1 MIDAVKQYYECTCNW
16 TGEKYIGLTIKW
28 DYKGQKVHISMP
40 NYVANALQSFHH
52 RSTTKL
58 KHHPYTHVNP
68 TYGARMTQYAKV
80 EDVFDKAGKKFIQ
93 EVCGVFLYLAQA
105 ISGGLLLAL
114 SALASQQAN
123 PTKKNM
129 TLCKNFVN
137 YMASQDKAIL
147 TYRASDMVLAIPSE
161 CNTYWKQMQGV
172 GQADICS

>member
-1 MIDAVKQYYECTCNW
+1 MINAVKQYYEFTCNW
-16 TGEKYIGLTIKW
+16 TGEKYIRLTIKW

-52 RSTTKL
+52 WSTTKL
-58 KHHPYTHVNP
+58 EHHPYTHVKP

-123 PTKKNM
+123 PTKE
-129 TLCKNFVN
+129 NFQLHGITGQ
-137 YMASQDKAIL
+137 S
-147 TYRASDMVLAIPSE
+147 
-161 CNTYWKQMQGV
+161 NTHIQSK
-172 GQADICS
+172 

>member
-40 NYVANALQSFHH
+40 NYVAKALQSFHH
-52 RSTTKL
+52 RPPIKL
-58 KHHPYTHVNP
+58 EHQPYPHVKP
-68 TYGARMTQYAKV
+68 TYGAMMQYAKV
-80 EDVFDKAGKKFIQ
+80 EDAFDKAGKKFIQ
-93 EVCGVFLYLAQA
+93 EVCGVFLYLARA
-105 ISGGLLLAL
+105 ISSGLLLAL
-114 SALASQQAN
+114 CVLASQQAN

-129 TLCKNFVN
+129 TLCKKLLS

-161 CNTYWKQMQGV
+161 HHTYWKQMQGV
-172 GQADICS
+172 GQVDICS